1 MQNLTDKFFAVFKSL
16 SDQKVDYVLV
26 GGFAVVLHGATRLTE
41 DIDLFIKNDEMNLQK
56 LRKALSLV
64 FADES
69 IEEITG
75 TELNNYAVIRYG
87 TPDDF
92 FIDII
97 ANIGEKFSYEDL
109 KFEEVEFK
117 GIKVRIASPETL
129 YKMKERTFRAA
140 DQDDLLFLKDKIK
153 RNHDKKV

>member
-1 MQNLTDKFFAVFKSL
+1 MQNLTDKFFTVLNSL
-16 SDQKVDYVLV
+16 SYLKVDYVLV
-26 GGFAVVLHGATRLTE
+26 GEFALVLHGALKFTQYLE
-41 DIDLFIKNDEMNLQK
+41 FIVKNDELNLEK

-69 IEEITG
+69 IKEITG
-75 TELNNYAVIRYG
+75 IELNNYAVIRYG

-109 KFEEVEFK
+109 KFEEVEFN

-129 YKMKERTFRAA
+129 YKMKERTFRAV